1 MRRVQGNGHAVL
13 LRLADERAG
22 DQVDL
27 GRSVGFE
34 VLEHGRVVGAAAPRR
49 EHVHLPRVVVQLDA
63 GCGGDGLPFVD
74 QVVDE
79 MTEVGRALL
88 GREVRVVAELGERRR
103 RS

>member
-1 MRRVQGNGHAVL
+1 MP

-27 GRSVGFE
+27 GRPVRFD
-34 VLEHGRVVGAAAPRR
+34 VLEHGRVVRAAAPRR
-49 EHVHLPRVVVQLDA
+49 EHVHLPRVVVELDA
-63 GCGGDGLPFVD
+63 GRRRDRLALVD

-79 MTEVGRALL
+79 VAEVGRALL
-88 GREVRVVAELGERRR
+88 GREVRVVREPGQRRR